1 MYEEQMKIRSS
12 NHIRLPENVLDEK
25 KKLQK

>member
-12 NHIRLPENVLDEK
+12 NHIRLAENVLGEK

>member
-12 NHIRLPENVLDEK
+12 NHIRLAENVLDEK